1 MVTLC
6 AFWWLYELW
15 WSVNYLLI
23 WCNLLQLAMDNHHLR
38 RYIIELHGRWLPSLC
53 WFTRM
58 LAIGPLVIISIHMAV
73 VGVMVIWTPGGHPF
87 FHTVAST
94 VASTVAKGLGAT
106 AWITLTRGASA
117 GGFGS
122 SWRWQPVLAKER
134 RTTTIFMAILYHIM
148 VNLMIIEDERFFRRS
163 ITQTFF
169 WP

>member
-1 MVTLC
+1 
-6 AFWWLYELW
+6 
-15 WSVNYLLI
+15 
-23 WCNLLQLAMDNHHLR
+23 MDPR
-38 RYIIELHGRWLPSLC
+38 RS
-53 WFTRM
+53 
-58 LAIGPLVIISIHMAV
+58 
-73 VGVMVIWTPGGHPF
+73 PF

-169 WP
+169 